1 MKVSDYISVISIA
14 VFGTIIAYFLM
25 NGILGDPK
33 DKVVKFEYLASSTSE
48 LVAPDS
54 EIFNSGAINPTVEVY
69 IGTCR
74 DLNGNGVID
83 REELV
88 ECGEDQEFSDGA
100 TTTTQSEADEF
111 YQRYGMTQAENEEI
125 NAQEGYAAGTT
136 PDQRQN
142 VNNQVEEYAQQQQ
155 QQNVQGGTNCD
166 YNGDGVVSPTE
177 LETCNANNP
186 ARQETTSE

>member
-1 MKVSDYISVISIA
+1 MKPADYISVGSIA

-33 DKVVKFEYLASSTSE
+33 DKVVRVEYLVSSSSE

-74 DLNGNGVID
+74 DID
-83 REELV
+83 GDGYIDENELQQ
-88 ECGEDQEFSDGA
+88 CGEDQEFSTGE
-100 TTTTQSEADEF
+100 TTTADTF
-111 YQRYGMTQAENEEI
+111 YETYGMTEDENEAI
-125 NAQEGYAAGTT
+125 NAEQGYAAGTT
-136 PDQRQN
+136 PEQRAA
-142 VNNQVEEYAQQQQ
+142 VDNQVQEYQQQQ
-155 QQNVQGGTNCD
+155 QAAQNGTNCD

-177 LETCNANNP
+177 LETCNATNNA